1 MRAKGAILRGK
12 EVKKTN
18 GVLVGQNNA
27 KRVKML
33 NN

>member
-1 MRAKGAILRGK
+1 
-12 EVKKTN
+12 VKKTN